1 VSYWLR
7 ELGGWALVLFGLVQ
21 FVLAY
26 DLLLSKR
33 VIQAG
38 PMVFIGFI
46 VFRGGI
52 HLLKVAAA
60 ARAAR
65 ALPEVHAQA
74 GRRPSMPSA
83 RPVGPTP
90 PGQVLPGPKAAAARP
105 AR

>member
-1 VSYWLR
+1 MSYWLR
-7 ELGGWALVLFGLVQ
+7 EVGGWALVLFGLVQ

-33 VIQAG
+33 VFQAG
-38 PMVFIGFI
+38 PVVFIGFI

-52 HLLKVAAA
+52 HLLKVAVA

-65 ALPEVHAQA
+65 ALPETHAQTT
-74 GRRPSMPSA
+74 RRPTLPAA

-90 PGQVLPGPKAAAARP
+90 SGQVLPGPKAAP
-105 AR
+105 AGPPR

>member
-1 VSYWLR
+1 MSYWLR
-7 ELGGWALVLFGLVQ
+7 EVGGWALVLFGLAQ

-26 DLLLSKR
+26 GMLLNKR

-52 HLLKVAAA
+52 HLLKVAVA

-65 ALPEVHAQA
+65 SLPESHLHPA
-74 GRRPSMPSA
+74 RRPSLPSA

-90 PGQVLPGPKAAAARP
+90 ASEVLPGPKSVP
-105 AR
+105 ARSAR